1 MNINYLLRIFRTL
14 LLCAAI
20 FLIPSCVNEYD
31 ENSIAGK
38 FVSSGNRYDLYNLIE
53 KYSKDKRIIILGEC
67 GHGDGKTFEIKSE
80 IVKYLDSVGDYTL
93 ILEGMNPFDGAILNE
108 ELPVLIINPTWLSV
122 RNSWNSLWS
131 KTEEASKLVDAMY
144 KRQIDV
150 YGMDVNPSY
159 CNYFQIAYLSSLFY
173 SDSIMKQGLFDYNWK
188 KLLEIDR
195 KMHQYNDSLINESDY
210 PYYDSSLLAMR
221 TKLSDNDVSFN
232 KDDVLLLIDNM
243 LSFSNKAKCGFS
255 ITCDSCIDCGNM
267 IRDRR
272 MAENVAWY
280 INHHPEKKVIIWAA
294 NFHGAKA
301 ISQIK
306 YDQEPDPELY
316 EKYTLL
322 GEHLANMFPDQVY
335 SVAFT
340 SGGGEVGYFNQDESY
355 PVKPDSTSV
364 EFALLHRDIN
374 YGYLDFGTHPE
385 FENVPFH
392 SILLGY
398 HNKIGKWAKSF
409 DAIFY
414 IKENSKAHGIEQ

>member
-80 IVKYLDSVGDYTL
+80 IVRYLDSVGDYTL

-131 KTEEASKLVDAMY
+131 KTEEASKLVDAMD
-144 KRQIDV
+144 KHQIDF

-159 CNYFQIAYLSSLFY
+159 CNNFEIAYLSNLFY
-173 SDSIMKQGLFDYNWK
+173 SDSIMKQNMFDYNWK
-188 KLLEIDR
+188 RLLDIN
-195 KMHQYNDSLINESDY
+195 KNMLNLNDSVIQDIDY
-210 PYYDSSLLAMR
+210 QYYDSSLLAMKN
-221 TKLSDNDVSFN
+221 KLNNENVSFN
-232 KDDVLLLIDNM
+232 KDAVSLLIDNM
-243 LSFSNKAKCGFS
+243 LSFSNHAKCGFS
-255 ITCDSCIDCGNM
+255 NTCDSCINCGNT
-267 IRDRR
+267 IRDRQ
-272 MAENVAWY
+272 MADNVAWY
-280 INHHPEKKVIIWAA
+280 LNHHPEKKVIIWAA

-306 YDQEPDPELY
+306 YGKEPDPELY
-316 EKYTLL
+316 DKYTLL
-322 GEHLANMFPDQVY
+322 GEHLANMFQNQIY

-340 SGGGEVGYFNQDESY
+340 SGGGEVGYFYQDESY
-355 PVKPDSTSV
+355 PIEPDSTSV
-364 EFALLHRDIN
+364 EFALLHRDIK

>member
-1 MNINYLLRIFRTL
+1 MNINYLLKIFRTL

-20 FLIPSCVNEYD
+20 FLISSCVKEYD
-31 ENSIAGK
+31 ENYVAGK
-38 FVSSGNRYDLYNLIE
+38 FVSPDNRYDLYKLIE

-67 GHGDGKTFEIKSE
+67 GHGDGRTFEIKSE
-80 IVKYLDSVGDYTL
+80 IVRYLDSIGDYTL

-108 ELPVLIINPTWLSV
+108 ELPVLIINTSWLNVGS
-122 RNSWNSLWS
+122 SWNSLWS
-131 KTEEASKLVDAMY
+131 QTEEASKLVDAMY

-173 SDSIMKQGLFDYNWK
+173 SDSIMKQGLFDYNWE
-188 KLLEIDR
+188 KLLDIDR
-195 KMHQYNDSLINESDY
+195 KLHQYNDSLINESDY

-255 ITCDSCIDCGNM
+255 ITCDSCIDRGIM
-267 IRDRR
+267 IRDRQ
-272 MAENVAWY
+272 MADNVAWY

-301 ISQIK
+301 VSQIK
-306 YDQEPDPELY
+306 YGKEPDPELY
-316 EKYTLL
+316 DKYTLL
-322 GEHLANMFPDQVY
+322 GEHLANMFPNQIY

-340 SGGGEVGYFNQDESY
+340 SGGGEVGYFYQDESY
-355 PVKPDSTSV
+355 PIEPDSTSV
-364 EFALLHRDIN
+364 EFALLHRDIK
-374 YGYLDFGTHPE
+374 YGYLDFGSHPE
-385 FENVPFH
+385 FEDVPFH

-409 DAIFY
+409 DAIFF
-414 IKENSKAHGIEQ
+414 IKENSKAHGIDR

>member
-1 MNINYLLRIFRTL
+1 MKTKLSILFVLLAL
-14 LLCAAI
+14 LALSSCCDKTPIESRLADKFTAYNK
-20 FLIPSCVNEYD
+20 PSESF
-31 ENSIAGK
+31 ESLA
-38 FVSSGNRYDLYNLIE
+38 NLV
-53 KYSKDKRIIILGEC
+53 KDKQIIILGEC
-67 GHGDGKTFEIKSE
+67 GHGDGRTFEIKSE
-80 IVKYLDSVGDYTL
+80 IVRYLDSVGDYTL

-108 ELPVLIINPTWLSV
+108 ELPVLIINTSWLNVGS
-122 RNSWNSLWS
+122 SWNPLWS

-159 CNYFQIAYLSSLFY
+159 CNYFQIAYLSNLFY

-195 KMHQYNDSLINESDY
+195 KLHQYNDSLINESDY

-364 EFALLHRDIN
+364 EFALLHRDIK
-374 YGYLDFGTHPE
+374 YGYLDFGSHPE
-385 FENVPFH
+385 FEDVPFH

-414 IKENSKAHGIEQ
+414 IKEQHRATQVIEQ

>member
-1 MNINYLLRIFRTL
+1 MKINYLLRIFRTL
-14 LLCAAI
+14 LICAAI
-20 FLIPSCVNEYD
+20 FLISSCVKEYD
-31 ENSIAGK
+31 ENYVAGK
-38 FVSSGNRYDLYNLIE
+38 FVSPDNRYDLYKLIE

-80 IVKYLDSVGDYTL
+80 IVRYLDSIGDYTL

-108 ELPVLIINPTWLSV
+108 ELPVLIINTSWLNVGS
-122 RNSWNSLWS
+122 SWNSLWS
-131 KTEEASKLVDAMY
+131 KTEEASKLVDAMD
-144 KRQIDV
+144 KHQIDF

-159 CNYFQIAYLSSLFY
+159 CNNFEIAYLSNLFY
-173 SDSIMKQGLFDYNWK
+173 SDSIMKQNMFDYNWK
-188 KLLEIDR
+188 RLLDIN
-195 KMHQYNDSLINESDY
+195 KNMLNLNDSVIQDIDY
-210 PYYDSSLLAMR
+210 QYYDSSLLAMKN
-221 TKLSDNDVSFN
+221 KLNNENVSFN
-232 KDDVLLLIDNM
+232 KDAVSLLIDNM
-243 LSFSNKAKCGFS
+243 LSFSNHAKCGFS
-255 ITCDSCIDCGNM
+255 NTCDSCINCGNT
-267 IRDRR
+267 IRDRQ
-272 MAENVAWY
+272 MADNVAWY
-280 INHHPEKKVIIWAA
+280 LNHHPEKKVIIWAA

-322 GEHLANMFPDQVY
+322 GEHLANMFPDQAY

-364 EFALLHRDIN
+364 EFALLHRNIK

>member
-20 FLIPSCVNEYD
+20 FLISSCVKEYD
-31 ENSIAGK
+31 ENYVAGK
-38 FVSSGNRYDLYNLIE
+38 FVSPDNRYDLYKLIE

-108 ELPVLIINPTWLSV
+108 ELPVLIINTSWLNVGS
-122 RNSWNSLWS
+122 SWNPLWS
-131 KTEEASKLVDAMY
+131 HTEEASKLVDAMD
-144 KRQIDV
+144 KHQIDF

-159 CNYFQIAYLSSLFY
+159 CNNFEIAYLSNLFY
-173 SDSIMKQGLFDYNWK
+173 SDSIMKQNMFDYNWK
-188 KLLEIDR
+188 RLLDIN
-195 KMHQYNDSLINESDY
+195 KNMLNLNDSVIQDIDY
-210 PYYDSSLLAMR
+210 QYYDSSLLAMKN
-221 TKLSDNDVSFN
+221 KLNNENVSFN
-232 KDDVLLLIDNM
+232 KDAVSLLIDNM
-243 LSFSNKAKCGFS
+243 LSFSNHAKCGFS
-255 ITCDSCIDCGNM
+255 NTCDSCINCGNT
-267 IRDRR
+267 IRDRQ
-272 MAENVAWY
+272 MADNVAWY
-280 INHHPEKKVIIWAA
+280 LNHHPEKKVIIWAA

-306 YDQEPDPELY
+306 YGKEPDPELY
-316 EKYTLL
+316 DKYTLL
-322 GEHLANMFPDQVY
+322 GEHLANMFQNQIY

-340 SGGGEVGYFNQDESY
+340 SGGGEVGYFYQDESY
-355 PVKPDSTSV
+355 PIEPDSTSV
-364 EFALLHRDIN
+364 EFALLHRDIK